1 MRISRP
7 VLRLVRDGRLD
18 AVDADGQPA
27 RISAASLARYQAEL
41 RPPAQLAPP
50 SAWAVLAL
58 ASGDATF
65 RAHTAGRLS
74 DPDRSRQNTA
84 RRAGFL
90 TLLPRLH
97 GRAGPR
103 SFEASAAERMVDL
116 LTDKRLVLAGPS
128 AARAHGWRPRCD
140 RSIEAC

>member
-7 VLRLVRDGRLD
+7 VFRLVRDGRLD
-18 AVDADGQPA
+18 AVDADGQPV

-41 RPPAQLAPP
+41 RPPGAQLAPP

-58 ASGDATF
+58 ASGDAAF
-65 RAHTAGRLS
+65 PAHTAGRLS

-128 AARAHGWRPRCD
+128 AARAHGWPLDVRNTARN
-140 RSIEAC
+140 